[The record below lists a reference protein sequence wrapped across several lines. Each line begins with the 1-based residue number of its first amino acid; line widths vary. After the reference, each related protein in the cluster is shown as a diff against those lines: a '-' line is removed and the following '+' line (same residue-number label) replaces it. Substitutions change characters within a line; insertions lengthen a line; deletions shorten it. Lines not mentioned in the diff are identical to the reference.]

1 MRWLRLAHFFI
12 YTLEKFISIYI
23 GEIMSLKKFGLNRRR
38 KDRYTRQKRQELFTW
53 LHRYLRLH
61 NELLADESYQIMYD
75 YVRATLIAY
84 LQKDVEGSNGFDD
97 ETLGRF
103 VDRITDIFVGEHPE
117 YVEKYK
123 PYVILFHDVWDGD
136 KDLMKDI
143 KV

>member
-1 MRWLRLAHFFI
+1 
-12 YTLEKFISIYI
+12 
-23 GEIMSLKKFGLNRRR
+23 
-38 KDRYTRQKRQELFTW
+38 
-53 LHRYLRLH
+53 
-61 NELLADESYQIMYD
+61 MYD

-103 VDRITDIFVGEHPE
+103 VDRITDIFVREHPE